1 MAIQSL
7 VLSQGEK
14 GNPPATGVYFHRPG
28 GWIKR
33 LAKRHADGM
42 DNILGRI
49 VEWLDELINFRL
61 PFRYLNGR

>member
-1 MAIQSL
+1 
-7 VLSQGEK
+7 
-14 GNPPATGVYFHRPG
+14 
-28 GWIKR
+28 
-33 LAKRHADGM
+33 M